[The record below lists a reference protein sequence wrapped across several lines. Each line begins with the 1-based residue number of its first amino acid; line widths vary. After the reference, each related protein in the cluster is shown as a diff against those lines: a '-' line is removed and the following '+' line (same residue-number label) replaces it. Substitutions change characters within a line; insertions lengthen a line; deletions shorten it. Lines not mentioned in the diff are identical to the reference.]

1 LFLKVK
7 FFGQFTEKFIKN
19 LETIDFSIV
28 YKVLLTGANEVVIYN
43 FLALLTIDTNI
54 NQFIKVYH
62 IFYKIQYQYKKI
74 YKIYK
79 NNKKPRFKSEEE
91 QVCSFLQQS

>member
-1 LFLKVK
+1 MFRHYVNWQKNTKANLKSLGITS
-7 FFGQFTEKFIKN
+7 F
-19 LETIDFSIV
+19 
-28 YKVLLTGANEVVIYN
+28 GANEVVIYN